1 MTNLVDF
8 SSFSITISENG
19 RSYPAVRNISFSIRK
34 GELTALV
41 GESGCGKTVSALSLV
56 GLENDSASES
66 GSLRFDGVELVGLDR
81 KSFMKIRG
89 KRVSMIFQEP
99 MSALNPLMKVGRQ
112 IQEAL
117 MLHDPVSGDEARSRV
132 LAMME
137 KVGLSDAGRIYS
149 CYPHQLSGGQRQR
162 IMIAM
167 AFIND
172 PELIIADE
180 PTTALDVTV
189 EAQIMDIMRT
199 MSREKGTAVL
209 LISHDL
215 SVIKDLCDTVH
226 IMYSGRIVESGP
238 VEDVLR
244 FPIHPYTRALLD
256 AIPATDR
263 PLVPIRGSLPR
274 LEDRTDSGCPFAPRC
289 LKADAGCRLLSPEYY
304 SYGSRRILCHKMP
317 DELALP
323 VFYED
328 AARLQKHECS
338 DEVLVSVRNLKKS
351 FKAGRRS
358 LAAVDSVSFDIHRGE
373 TLGLVGE
380 SGCGKSTTGNMLVH
394 LLAADGGGI
403 SYKGVDIAGLSTSR
417 FKPYRKEIQM
427 VFQDPYASISPKKK
441 IGWLLEEPLK
451 IHFPSMGD
459 KERKERVFAMLDDV
473 GLDRS
478 FYSSCPSV
486 LSGGQRQRVAIALA
500 LIAEPGFVVLD
511 EPVSALDVSVQAQIL
526 TLLLQLRKD
535 RKLTYL
541 FISHDLNV
549 VSYMS
554 DRIAVMYLGRIVEI
568 GEASLVS
575 SSPVHPYTKALF
587 SASNGSGRMVLEG
600 EVPSPVDPPKGCAF
614 HTRCPYA
621 SDSCSELRPELEKM
635 GDGRFCACH
644 FKEEFV

>member
-1 MTNLVDF
+1 M
-8 SSFSITISENG
+8 
-19 RSYPAVRNISFSIRK
+19 
-34 GELTALV
+34 
-41 GESGCGKTVSALSLV
+41 
-56 GLENDSASES
+56 
-66 GSLRFDGVELVGLDR
+66 
-81 KSFMKIRG
+81 
-89 KRVSMIFQEP
+89 
-99 MSALNPLMKVGRQ
+99 
-112 IQEAL
+112 
-117 MLHDPVSGDEARSRV
+117 
-132 LAMME
+132 
-137 KVGLSDAGRIYS
+137 GLSDAGRIYS